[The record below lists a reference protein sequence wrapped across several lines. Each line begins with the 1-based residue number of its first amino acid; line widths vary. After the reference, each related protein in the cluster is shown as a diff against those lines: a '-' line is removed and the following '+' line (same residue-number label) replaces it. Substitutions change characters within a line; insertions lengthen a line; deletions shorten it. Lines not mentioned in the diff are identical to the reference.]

1 MLTLFFFLI
10 VFILESGMLLPSI
23 AGEDKKGK
31 ERRMEGDSTY
41 DISQCIFEWL
51 WSNFRFQAV

>member
-23 AGEDKKGK
+23 AGKDKKGK

-41 DISQCIFEWL
+41 ISQCIFEWL
-51 WSNFRFQAV
+51 WSNFQFQAV